1 MKNWLSRRSYFAK
14 NVPFP
19 LNNVTP
25 CNKLWSHHYPWKNA
39 FLLTSVLFRLVV
51 RPCWWLFRAILSFF
65 LRRSS
70 VLTFSPR
77 GIQSSMLF
85 SSTGLA
91 FNWVRIQEVS
101 SVTLKTSKPGLHLCH
116 YIFLDL
122 MLYFQWLPPM
132 ERLPLVVNLIAVG
145 GRWAIAIEAKLQLY
159 MKKKTPHSWSQ
170 SKVEMIKFA
179 LQKQNSKLME
189 TLSRLFYAL
198 PSTRL
203 MFSTFWWKPAASSS
217 LALQPSQVVALC
229 GTWQSDGVECSWG
242 TEGFLKL

>member
-51 RPCWWLFRAILSFF
+51 RPCWWLFRAIPSFS

-101 SVTLKTSKPGLHLCH
+101 SATLKTSKPGLHLPFRKSRPDV
-116 YIFLDL
+116 IFSVIATNGEVATGCEPDSSGRQVSNW
-122 MLYFQWLPPM
+122 Y
-132 ERLPLVVNLIAVG
+132 RGKIAV
-145 GRWAIAIEAKLQLY
+145 LY
-159 MKKKTPHSWSQ
+159 EEKNTPLL
-170 SKVEMIKFA
+170 IT
-179 LQKQNSKLME
+179 KQNM
-189 TLSRLFYAL
+189 
-198 PSTRL
+198 
-203 MFSTFWWKPAASSS
+203 
-217 LALQPSQVVALC
+217 
-229 GTWQSDGVECSWG
+229 
-242 TEGFLKL
+242 